1 MVPHKP
7 VPVLAVVAALLS
19 WACAYPVVRLA
30 LPFFAPVPLAAARY
44 MVAACL
50 VVCWLC
56 VKRPTLPRLKDIPR
70 FLACGG
76 IGIALYNILFN
87 TGEQTVSAG
96 AASLLLNTAPFLAAI
111 AAVLFLNERLTVWGW
126 LGSLISFTG
135 VVIIGSGQPGGL
147 GFGSGTTVM
156 LAAAL
161 CSATYYLLQRP
172 LVTRYGALVTTAY
185 ILLIGAGLLLPW
197 LPSAINTHNGW
208 QAWALVGV
216 LGVFPSILGYGA
228 WAHVVGQVGVARSSG
243 LLYLLSPTTLLLA
256 FVLVREVPNLRTLIG
271 GCIVMAGVGL
281 MQMYGHPRPQLK
293 AEGAA

>member
-7 VPVLAVVAALLS
+7 VPVLAVMVALLS

-30 LPFFAPVPLAAARY
+30 LPFFAPIPLAAARY
-44 MVAACL
+44 MVAACF
-50 VVCWLC
+50 VACWLF
-56 VKRPTLPRLKDIPR
+56 VKRPPLPRMKDLPR
-70 FLACGG
+70 FVACGG
-76 IGIALYNILFN
+76 IGISLYNILFN

-111 AAVLFLNERLTVWGW
+111 VAVLFLKERLTVWGW
-126 LGSLISFTG
+126 LGSLVSFTG
-135 VVIIGSGQPGGL
+135 VMVIGSGQPGGL
-147 GFGSGTTVM
+147 GFGAGTTIM

-197 LPSAINTHNGW
+197 LPFAITTHNGW
-208 QAWALVGV
+208 QPWALVGV

-228 WAHVVGQVGVARSSG
+228 WAYVVGQVGVARSSG

-256 FVLVREVPNLRTLIG
+256 FLLVREVPSARTLVG
-271 GCIVMAGVGL
+271 GCIVMIGVGV
-281 MQMYGHPRPQLK
+281 MQMYGHPRVQAVAPHK
-293 AEGAA
+293 A